1 MGYHIDGH
9 EFGMLSTIG
18 GAIGITH
25 GIYGKGWFKSFIHRT
40 PMIAFSVTI
49 AGIGICMPLVVV
61 PLRRKLGF
69 PTNQYDHEDP
79 NTVWPKLIE

>member
-79 NTVWPKLIE
+79 NTVCPKLIE